1 MNNIYWIDPDSSP
14 RLAIVARPR
23 PDECL
28 ADDLAALK
36 RGGIDVLV
44 SFLSDEENA
53 ELGLIEE
60 HRLAEQAGLHFISYV
75 IPDRQVPGDI
85 RGFREL
91 VSRLAEQVRAGQR
104 IGAHCRGCIGRSTVL
119 IASLM
124 IALGSDGEAALR
136 KIERARGLA
145 VPDTPEQRQW
155 ILDFRPTP

>member
-1 MNNIYWIDPDSSP
+1 MNNVYWIESEPSP

-23 PDECL
+23 PDDWL

-36 RGGIDVLV
+36 QGGIDVLV

-53 ELGLIEE
+53 ELGLGEE
-60 HRLAEQAGLHFISYV
+60 HRLAEQAGLEFISYP
-75 IPDRQVPGDI
+75 IPDTQVPSDVA
-85 RGFREL
+85 GFRKM
-91 VSRLAEQVRAGQR
+91 VGQLAEPVRGGKR
-104 IGAHCRGCIGRSTVL
+104 VGAHCRGCIGRSTVL

-124 IALGSDGEAALR
+124 IALGSDAEDALK

-155 ILDFRPTP
+155 VLDFRPTP